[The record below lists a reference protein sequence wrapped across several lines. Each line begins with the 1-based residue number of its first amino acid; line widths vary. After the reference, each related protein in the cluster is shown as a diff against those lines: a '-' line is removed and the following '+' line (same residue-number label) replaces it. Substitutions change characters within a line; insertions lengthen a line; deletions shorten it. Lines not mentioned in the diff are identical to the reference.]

1 MSDADFDLDPIKRR
15 MEGAV
20 ASLKQEFQ
28 TLRTG
33 RAASSMLEPITVDAY
48 GSPTPI
54 NQLAS
59 VSVPEPRMLAV
70 NVWDRSL
77 VGAVEKAI
85 RNSGLGVNPMTDGPI
100 IRIVVPEL
108 NEERRRELTKVAGK
122 YAEAARVA
130 VRNVRRDG
138 MDQLKKA
145 KSSGMSED
153 EHDLWVEEVQSLT
166 DAFVKRI
173 DEALTVKEKEIMQV

>member
-1 MSDADFDLDPIKRR
+1 MSDAEFDLDPVKRR

-48 GSPTPI
+48 GSPTPL
-54 NQLAS
+54 NQLGS
-59 VSVPEPRMLAV
+59 VSVPEPRMLAI

-145 KSSGMSED
+145 KASGMSED
-153 EHDLWVEEVQSLT
+153 EHDLWVEEVQGLT
-166 DAFVKRI
+166 DAYVKRI
-173 DEALTVKEKEIMQV
+173 DDSLATKEKEIMQV

>member
-15 MEGAV
+15 MEGAI

-33 RAASSMLEPITVDAY
+33 RAASSMLEPITVVAY
-48 GSPTPI
+48 GAPTPLT
-54 NQLAS
+54 QLAS
-59 VSVPEPRMLAV
+59 VSVPEARMLAV

-85 RNSGLGVNPMTDGPI
+85 RNSGLGVNPMVDGPI

-153 EHDLWVEEVQSLT
+153 EHDLWGEEIQSLT
-166 DAFVKRI
+166 DVYVKRV

>member
-59 VSVPEPRMLAV
+59 ISVPEPRMLAV
-70 NVWDRSL
+70 NVWDRGL

-145 KSSGMSED
+145 KAAGMSED
-153 EHDLWVEEVQSLT
+153 EHDLWGEEVQSLT

-173 DEALTVKEKEIMQV
+173 DESLTTKEKEIMQV